1 MASDYRV
8 GGIAHT
14 RTRFSATLSPM
25 STEHCDKY
33 CMFVQYRTVALLLRK
48 GDEMDIEEDRIDSPG
63 FARVVKDLERIT
75 REVAHRYIV
84 QGVPLT
90 WRLLLAIEA
99 EALADLGFAGRHES
113 ALRALFARPDD
124 LRFPETDEPVDFGT
138 SNALPPV
145 FAFAVDAYDQVA
157 RAGHPELAVAA
168 AS

>member
-1 MASDYRV
+1 
-8 GGIAHT
+8 
-14 RTRFSATLSPM
+14 
-25 STEHCDKY
+25 
-33 CMFVQYRTVALLLRK
+33 
-48 GDEMDIEEDRIDSPG
+48 MDIEEDRIDTPE

-113 ALRALFARPDD
+113 ALRELFARPDD
-124 LRFPETDEPVDFGT
+124 LSFPKTDDLVDFGT

-145 FAFAVDAYDQVA
+145 FAFAVDAYDQAA

-168 AS
+168 VH